1 MNEDLSLL
9 LTDVDALIARHR
21 QNKGAEKF
29 RSPVDYLADMFET
42 EKPAAHLP
50 WSKMHGEF
58 SLRPGEVTIWAGDS
72 GAGKSMLVGQM
83 IGWLLRTQRAV
94 IASMEMPPPVTL
106 SRMIRQ
112 CCGNASPAR
121 DWVER
126 WVRWAHGRLYI
137 YEASDMVPADEVL
150 AATAAAAN
158 VLGLDHIVIDSLMTV
173 SIDSREGRMAGEV
186 DFMRRLVETARV
198 EGIHVHLVAHAR
210 KPDTSSR
217 SKPTKFD
224 IAGSANLTNLAS
236 NVVIVSK
243 NQTKLNDKSPTPEVE
258 AEPDL
263 FLSVEKQRNGA
274 HEEKYGLWF
283 EPRSL
288 QFVSRQGKKMPWED
302 PWQ

>member
-1 MNEDLSLL
+1 
-9 LTDVDALIARHR
+9 
-21 QNKGAEKF
+21 
-29 RSPVDYLADMFET
+29 MFGSE
-42 EKPAAHLP
+42 EPAAVLP
-50 WSKMHGEF
+50 WSKTHGEF
-58 SLRPGEVTIWAGDS
+58 ALRPGEVTIWAGDS

-83 IGWLLRTQRAV
+83 VGWLLRTQRAV
-94 IASMEMPPPVTL
+94 IASMEMPPAVTL

-112 CCGNASPAR
+112 CCGNAMPSRA
-121 DWVER
+121 WVER
-126 WVRWAHGRLYI
+126 WVEWAHGRLWL

-158 VLGLDHIVIDSLMTV
+158 VFGLDHIVIDSLMTV

-186 DFMRRLVETARV
+186 DFMRRLVETART

-210 KPDTSSR
+210 KPETSTR
-217 SKPTKFD
+217 AKPSKFD

-243 NQTKLNDKSPTPEVE
+243 NRTKLDDNDPTPEVE

-283 EPRSL
+283 EPKSL
-288 QFVSRQGKKMPWED
+288 QYVARDGQRMPWEE
-302 PWQ
+302 PWN

>member
-1 MNEDLSLL
+1 M
-9 LTDVDALIARHR
+9 
-21 QNKGAEKF
+21 
-29 RSPVDYLADMFET
+29 
-42 EKPAAHLP
+42 
-50 WSKMHGEF
+50 
-58 SLRPGEVTIWAGDS
+58 
-72 GAGKSMLVGQM
+72 
-83 IGWLLRTQRAV
+83 
-94 IASMEMPPPVTL
+94 
-106 SRMIRQ
+106 
-112 CCGNASPAR
+112 
-121 DWVER
+121 
-126 WVRWAHGRLYI
+126 RWAHGRLYI

-173 SIDSREGRMAGEV
+173 SINSREGRLAGEV

-210 KPDTSSR
+210 KPDASTRAAPS
-217 SKPTKFD
+217 KFD

-243 NQTKLNDKSPTPEVE
+243 NRRKLEDKDPTPEVE

-283 EPRSL
+283 DSRSL
-288 QFVSRQGKKMPWED
+288 QFVSAAGTRMPWEE